1 MPVRPPRPAI
11 GYAQYRQSGRMKS
24 IEKFL
29 QRAMNAVIVTSLAL
43 MVGMVFC
50 NVVLRFA
57 FNSGFT
63 LTEELS
69 RLMFLWLIFVGSV
82 VAMKEGSHLG
92 VDSLVA
98 KLPRA
103 GKVFCVLA
111 GNVLMLWVCWLFFVG
126 SWRQTVVGLGT
137 DMPASGISMA
147 YHYAT
152 GLVMSVGVAVCVLV
166 NTWRVLTGR
175 ARDEE
180 LVQVRDSEDAERE
193 RSPVDDAAPPVA
205 ENHR

>member
-1 MPVRPPRPAI
+1 MRT
-11 GYAQYRQSGRMKS
+11 
-24 IEKFL
+24 
-29 QRAMNAVIVTSLAL
+29 MNTVIVISLVL

-50 NVVLRFA
+50 NVVLRFV

-69 RLMFLWLIFVGSV
+69 RLLFLWLIFVGSV
-82 VAMKEGSHLG
+82 VAMKEGTHLG

-98 KLPRA
+98 RLPRL
-103 GKVFCVLA
+103 GKVVCVLA
-111 GNVLMLWVCWLFFVG
+111 SNALMLWVCWLFLVG

-152 GLVMSVGVAVCVLV
+152 GLVMSIGIAVCVV
-166 NTWRVLTGR
+166 ANTWRVLTGTAHER
-175 ARDEE
+175 E
-180 LVQVRDSEDAERE
+180 LVQVRDSEDGAFETDADAEPGRA
-193 RSPVDDAAPPVA
+193 SSGKTA
-205 ENHR
+205 